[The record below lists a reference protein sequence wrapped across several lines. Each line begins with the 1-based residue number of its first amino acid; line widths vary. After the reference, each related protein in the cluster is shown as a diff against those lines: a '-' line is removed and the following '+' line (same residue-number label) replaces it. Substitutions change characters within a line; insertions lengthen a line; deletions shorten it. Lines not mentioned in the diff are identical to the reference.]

1 MSETKQSKSTSWWS
15 FYAMLA
21 YLLFEFGRPQDL
33 LPGLS
38 IFYLGA
44 FSFIALVAAL
54 VVQGQLDVSERQTV
68 LFLVFL
74 GFMVLFIP
82 FVRNNHEAFHR
93 TKGMVMTFACYLSV
107 ITFADSLEKIRRLMR
122 FWLGIHL
129 SLAILGIFKGGIG
142 IGGWLE
148 DENDFC
154 MELNVAI
161 PFAFFLSTAAP
172 TIKARVFYIVSL
184 GVFILANIATLSRG
198 GFIGLAS
205 VGAYCWLRS
214 SRKVV
219 SAMLVVIVALFMYG
233 LAPEKYWKEVSSIT
247 DDETVETG
255 TGGER
260 LYTWGIGWEMFLANP
275 IIGIGP
281 GNFPWEFGQY
291 ENGRTFRGHSIAGR
305 QAHSFYLTVFPE
317 LGLVG
322 VLLIEAMLISM
333 WKSLRIVT
341 KACDSAT
348 HSEHSKDVQEARMT
362 AHAIEASMISFLV
375 TSIFI
380 STLYYPTM
388 WVLLG
393 FAVALR
399 KAVSKSEVEW
409 NHHVDRSEGPGHS
422 LLPVR
427 RKLSAS
433 SPRSPLLGS

>member
-1 MSETKQSKSTSWWS
+1 MGESNESDSASGWS

-21 YLLFEFGRPQDL
+21 YLFFEFGRPQDL

-44 FSFIALVAAL
+44 LSFIALVVAL
-54 VVQGQLDVSERQTV
+54 LAQGRLDMSERQTV
-68 LFLVFL
+68 LFLTLL
-74 GFMVLFIP
+74 GFMVLFVP

-93 TKGMVMTFACYLSV
+93 TKGMVMTFVCYLSV
-107 ITFADSLEKIRRLMR
+107 ITFADSLNRIRRLMR
-122 FWLGIHL
+122 FWIAIHL
-129 SLAILGIFKGGIG
+129 SLAILGIMKGGIG

-172 TIKARVFYIVSL
+172 TIKARASYTVSL
-184 GVFILANIATLSRG
+184 GVYILANMATLSRG

-205 VGAYCWLRS
+205 VGTYCWLRS
-214 SRKVV
+214 SHKVV
-219 SAMLVVIVALFMYG
+219 SAALVVLVVVLMYG

-275 IIGIGP
+275 ILGIGP

-305 QAHSFYLTVFPE
+305 QAHSLYLTVFPE
-317 LGLVG
+317 LGLLG
-322 VLLIEAMLISM
+322 AFLIGAMLASM

-341 KACDSAT
+341 RACESAI
-348 HSEHSKDVQEARMT
+348 HPEHSGDAQEARLI
-362 AHAIEASMISFLV
+362 AHAIEASMIGFLV

-380 STLYYPTM
+380 STLYYPTL

-399 KAVSKSEVEW
+399 KAVVKSEIEW
-409 NHHVDRSEGPGHS
+409 NRYTDRRGEGPDDS
-422 LLPVR
+422 LPLR
-427 RKLSAS
+427 RKA
-433 SPRSPLLGS
+433 PHIRPARFGS